1 MIGMAVGMQY
11 GHDRPCTQMLIG
23 QIECRARCFTGSQRI
38 NDDPAR
44 VAANEGHVGDVERAN
59 LVEPVHYLKQA
70 VVLGVE
76 LGLAPEARIDR
87 IRGVVPQETYS
98 GQIENRAPPIRLAD
112 RERLDGGDESTSGIF
127 KTAPVFERQRCPDL
141 GICSYGM

>member
-1 MIGMAVGMQY
+1 M
-11 GHDRPCTQMLIG
+11 
-23 QIECRARCFTGSQRI
+23 
-38 NDDPAR
+38 
-44 VAANEGHVGDVERAN
+44 
-59 LVEPVHYLKQA
+59 
-70 VVLGVE
+70 LGVE

-87 IRGVVPQETYS
+87 SRGVVLQETYG